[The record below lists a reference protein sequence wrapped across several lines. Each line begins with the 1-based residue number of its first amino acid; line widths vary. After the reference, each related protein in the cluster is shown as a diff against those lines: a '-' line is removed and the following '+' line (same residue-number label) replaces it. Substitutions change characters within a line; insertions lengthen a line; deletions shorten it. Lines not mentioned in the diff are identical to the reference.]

1 MVERNVACLLDDGN
15 DGGGGGGDSERSD
28 GNAVE
33 SALSRHGH
41 TRAVCDVANNIRKGD
56 TIGGRRMSD
65 GEDLRTM
72 NTIQQST
79 KNSRGRLRR

>member
-1 MVERNVACLLDDGN
+1 MRGDGGGGMGRGT
-15 DGGGGGGDSERSD
+15 GGGGGGDSERSD
-28 GNAVE
+28 GNVVE

-56 TIGGRRMSD
+56 MIGGRRMSD
-65 GEDLRTM
+65 GDDPRTM
-72 NTIQQST
+72 NTTQQST